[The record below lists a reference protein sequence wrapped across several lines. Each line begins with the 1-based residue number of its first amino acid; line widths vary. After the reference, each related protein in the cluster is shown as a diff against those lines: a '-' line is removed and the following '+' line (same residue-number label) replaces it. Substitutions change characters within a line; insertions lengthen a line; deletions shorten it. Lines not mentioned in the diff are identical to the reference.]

1 MLLLLHKILSY
12 ELNILSSL
20 CELHTL
26 LVICILLH
34 DMCALIFSH
43 VSYILYVS
51 AVSAL
56 YCVSDLYP
64 PLSCCLAVLCVQQHF
79 TFLWTYMYVL
89 CSVILLFC
97 DIHNIL

>member
-26 LVICILLH
+26 LVICTRLH

-64 PLSCCLAVLCVQQHF
+64 PLSCCLVCTATLYFLVDIHVCLVLCNVV
-79 TFLWTYMYVL
+79 VL
-89 CSVILLFC
+89 
-97 DIHNIL
+97 